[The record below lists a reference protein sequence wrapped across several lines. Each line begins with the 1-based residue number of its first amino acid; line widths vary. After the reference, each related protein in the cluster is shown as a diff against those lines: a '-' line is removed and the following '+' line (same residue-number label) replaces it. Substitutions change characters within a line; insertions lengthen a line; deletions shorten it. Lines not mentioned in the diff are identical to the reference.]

1 MITLLTR
8 FPLISGINLDQTYRY
23 ANQET
28 LQSGIVPLPLHFQQE
43 QSLRKETCQRS
54 LARDVLE
61 RADILIQI
69 IKYKLLVEKNYCNGL
84 IFSGVGNG
92 DLRSL
97 NPTNKIE
104 QDSDL
109 IFISQVRI

>member
-1 MITLLTR
+1 MVYYSFPFFFHKAIFNLEAYSIFPPDPNECGVVPLL
-8 FPLISGINLDQTYRY
+8 PGINLDQTYRY

-69 IKYKLLVEKNYCNGL
+69 IKYKLL
-84 IFSGVGNG
+84 
-92 DLRSL
+92 
-97 NPTNKIE
+97 
-104 QDSDL
+104 
-109 IFISQVRI
+109 